1 MYAQFRTQYPTAGL
15 TAELIQSQ
23 DSQFIVRAIVSVG
36 ETILATGF
44 SAAPSIEQAE
54 DQARARALL
63 VLGIGLPAY
72 NSSMHVVDS
81 PSQELPPSPQ
91 AQLNPARQPAL
102 DQSDSRWDGALNWDG
117 TPDEDYDFLP
127 PDNPHLEEESLSPPK
142 ANGAGR
148 APVRAKVA
156 APRSARAGAT
166 QKSPLPEQSPIDLSD
181 IIAQT
186 DIELKRLG
194 WTHVQ
199 GRQFLETTYCKRS
212 RQQLTDDE
220 LIAFLHYL
228 KSQSGEQDP
237 PF

>member
-23 DSQFIVRAIVSVG
+23 DSQFIVRALVTVG

-72 NSSMHVVDS
+72 SSSVHLVDS
-81 PSQELPPSPQ
+81 PAQELPPPPQ
-91 AQLNPARQPAL
+91 AQLNPARQPTL
-102 DQSDSRWDGALNWDG
+102 EHSNPDWDDALNWEG
-117 TPDEDYDFLP
+117 VPEDYSFLP
-127 PDNPHLEEESLSPPK
+127 PDDPHREEESLSPPK
-142 ANGAGR
+142 TNGTGR

-156 APRSARAGAT
+156 VPRSTRAGST
-166 QKSPLPEQSPIDLSD
+166 PKSPPPEQTPIDLSD

-199 GRQFLETTYCKRS
+199 GRQFLEATYQKRS

-220 LIAFLHYL
+220 LITFLHYL
-228 KSQSGEQDP
+228 KSQSSEQDP